1 MEGGCRALYLGP
13 ELPLELRDL
22 KALTW
27 VKAVVIEP
35 LDEGLRESARL
46 IREGLYDCVA
56 FTSPRA
62 PLLLR
67 GFLQGWPGGPR
78 PLCVGPGTAR
88 AFTEAF
94 GLQCYMP
101 RTYTTGSLASLALEL
116 NCRSLLT
123 LRSEQGDDELE
134 AAVRASANVHRV
146 NIYRERVLADL
157 IPPTGFNVLIA
168 SSALIA
174 EAACQR
180 LKDAVDLVIAMG
192 PKAARKA
199 KELCPK
205 ATVIEPQ
212 EHSFKAVREA
222 LAVSGCS

>member
-56 FTSPRA
+56 FTSPRG

-67 GFLQGWPGGPR
+67 GFLQGWPSGPR

-88 AFTEAF
+88 AFSEAF
-94 GLQCYMP
+94 GLRCYMP

-134 AAVRASANVHRV
+134 AAVKASASVHRV

-157 IPPTGFNVLIA
+157 IPTGFNVVIA

-180 LKDAVDLVIAMG
+180 LKDTVDLVIAMG

-199 KELCPK
+199 RELCPK

-212 EHSFKAVREA
+212 EHSFKAVRET
-222 LAVSGCS
+222 LAMSGCS

>member
-1 MEGGCRALYLGP
+1 LEGGCRALYLGP

-222 LAVSGCS
+222 LAMSGCS